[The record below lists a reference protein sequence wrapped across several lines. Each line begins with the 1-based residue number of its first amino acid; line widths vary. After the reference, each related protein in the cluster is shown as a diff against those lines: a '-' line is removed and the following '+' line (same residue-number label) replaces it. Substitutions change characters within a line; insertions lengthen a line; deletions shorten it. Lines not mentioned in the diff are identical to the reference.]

1 MINVS
6 PSLCCVVTVKALRV
20 SVCVQEDKRSLG
32 NIFSACTVAQSCHH
46 THHSL
51 LHHLLCFA
59 LLLLHVL
66 CLYDLIL
73 GEMTHHFIETKM
85 HEMICFLPGGRVQT
99 SCWGET
105 ECSYGF
111 CSQVWGEFRSF
122 FFLLSAA
129 SHFLCYIDFSRRLRE
144 AWSTLTLPDRLISIW
159 LPEQCVIKS
168 VEGSEEWINLR

>member
-51 LHHLLCFA
+51 LHRLLCFA

-111 CSQVWGEFRSF
+111 CSQVWGEFRRVSF
-122 FFLLSAA
+122 FCWVQQATS
-129 SHFLCYIDFSRRLRE
+129 CV
-144 AWSTLTLPDRLISIW
+144 TLISAGDLEKPW
-159 LPEQCVIKS
+159 ALWPFLTDWSAYDYLSSVSLSRSKVQKS
-168 VEGSEEWINLR
+168 GLT